1 MSGIKNVITI
11 ILRGAVFLTILSVT
25 ILTLNNALK
34 VRHDNGLPEEYYD
47 YAKDTFDVVF
57 LGTSVMMDAVQPME
71 LYRDYGI
78 VGYNLAS
85 GNQSMGMSYYL
96 AKEVIEKDH
105 PSLIVLDCSRS
116 VRNEK
121 DTYLPFMHYVTDCM
135 PLLSRNRIRMI
146 TELRDRDEWK
156 ELMLPLIAYHSRWND
171 FERPSSHVGIRAAM
185 YGGQGL
191 VNTKSIDPFDEPSYV
206 EDAMTDSAR
215 IYLEKLVG
223 LCRETD
229 TSLLLVSMPIPGQNR
244 FFDQDGY
251 NKRWSATQDVADF
264 ARKNDVE
271 YMNYLADAEELG
283 LDLNLETDCSD
294 GEHLNRWEA
303 EKLTRLL
310 GRHLQEEYGL
320 PDRRGEDGVYQQVSE
335 DFARYPVKRMQS
347 CLQYASSLHRITD
360 AGSGRP
366 RSAGGGCAGGLCAQR
381 GDQSEEAERGER
393 RPDAEVRHHGGP
405 ARLGGPR
412 LARGHRRRKGRL
424 PDSARGHRR
433 QAGDRG
439 GGCRRAPLQCDQRQ
453 AE

>member
-34 VRHDNGLPEEYYD
+34 VRQDNGLPEEYYD

-206 EDAMTDSAR
+206 EDAMKDSAR

-251 NKRWSATQDVADF
+251 NKRD
-264 ARKNDVE
+264 RKSV
-271 YMNYLADAEELG
+271 
-283 LDLNLETDCSD
+283 
-294 GEHLNRWEA
+294 
-303 EKLTRLL
+303 
-310 GRHLQEEYGL
+310 
-320 PDRRGEDGVYQQVSE
+320 
-335 DFARYPVKRMQS
+335 
-347 CLQYASSLHRITD
+347 
-360 AGSGRP
+360 
-366 RSAGGGCAGGLCAQR
+366 
-381 GDQSEEAERGER
+381 GER
-393 RPDAEVRHHGGP
+393 V
-405 ARLGGPR
+405 
-412 LARGHRRRKGRL
+412 
-424 PDSARGHRR
+424 
-433 QAGDRG
+433 
-439 GGCRRAPLQCDQRQ
+439 
-453 AE
+453 